1 MSARDFRHEMN
12 DLLDVKVPDSE
23 YVPAVIAAELVDY
36 LREHDAALLRGWLDA
51 MAVSLLTDVIGL
63 RARAVRARAQ
73 RHASSAAFA
82 EAARKFESSRD
93 VDVLSVFRV
102 TCVVSEDNLR
112 RAVGD
117 MTRAD
122 HLFVAERHDTSART
136 AQMEAAFHRAI
147 AKRLKG
153 NQRTADVMDE
163 DTYLRLRESIT
174 SRAA

>member
-1 MSARDFRHEMN
+1 MTRDYRADMN
-12 DLLDVKVPDSE
+12 DLLDVKTPESE
-23 YVPAVIAAELVDY
+23 YVPAVVAAELVDY
-36 LREHDAALLRGWLDA
+36 LREHDTDLLRGWLDS

-63 RARAVRARAQ
+63 RARATRARAQ
-73 RHASSAAFA
+73 RHASASAFA
-82 EAARKFESSRD
+82 DAARKFETSRD
-93 VDVLSVFRV
+93 AEVLSVFRV

-112 RAVGD
+112 RAIGD

-174 SRAA
+174 NRVP